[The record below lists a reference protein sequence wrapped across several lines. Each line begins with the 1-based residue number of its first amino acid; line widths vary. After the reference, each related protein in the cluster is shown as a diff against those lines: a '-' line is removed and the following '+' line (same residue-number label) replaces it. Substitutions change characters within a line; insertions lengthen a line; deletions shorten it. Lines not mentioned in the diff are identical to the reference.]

1 MDADTSRLYHLIK
14 QWRLDWRHPKELKR
28 VVKRIEKG
36 RMQPHQAKR
45 WLRKI
50 QPWIEDQERCF
61 NPFPPAPEQEEL
73 GRIDIEVGRL
83 IENPDV
89 RVGIKILDMPK
100 SVIAAGATGSGKS
113 NLIRKLIY
121 GIDALNRAYDR
132 IHNDPST
139 RLQG

>member
-1 MDADTSRLYHLIK
+1 MNDVTKLYQLIK
-14 QWRLDWRHPKELKR
+14 RYHLDWRYPEKLTR

-36 RMQPHQAKR
+36 HMRPEQAKR

-50 QPWIEDQERCF
+50 QPWIEEQERCF
-61 NPFPPAPEQEEL
+61 NPFPPAPKQEEL

-89 RVGIKILDMPK
+89 RVGIKILDRAGR
-100 SVIAAGATGSGKS
+100 SVIAAGCTGSGKS

-132 IHNDPST
+132 IHNDPGA
-139 RLQG
+139 RLEG